1 MQHKTAFKQMTEKE
15 RKAFLKTVPKRAST
29 APVKKKVVSYLQLNK
44 TVRPVTVSTEF
55 DDKFN
60 NSMKRYHNHI
70 NNMVALGFS
79 NPTEPTFRNDVVSNM
94 KEFYSNNPA
103 ELVPMHNKEWI
114 VDDIVAK
121 MVKKHMKESVKK
133 MGQTKTTMI
142 PKKTKAVLEARR
154 HQRKATAAA
163 TKKKVLI
170 KSPNSV
176 PSNNNNNNGGFN
188 MNKMNNNNNNGTTK
202 SNNNNNNNM
211 SNNNNSNKNSTMSN
225 NDVKKLMNNLKKI
238 NMSVLRV

>member
-1 MQHKTAFKQMTEKE
+1 MHHKPDFKKMTDSE
-15 RKAFLKTVPKRAST
+15 RKAFLKTVPKRASST
-29 APVKKKVVSYLQLNK
+29 APTKKPSYLQLNK

-154 HQRKATAAA
+154 RQHKVNAAA
-163 TKKKVLI
+163 SKRRVSSK
-170 KSPNSV
+170 PNSNDNNNNKL
-176 PSNNNNNNGGFN
+176 SNNNNNGFN
-188 MNKMNNNNNNGTTK
+188 MNM
-202 SNNNNNNNM
+202 SNNNNNNNNNAKSNK
-211 SNNNNSNKNSTMSN
+211 SNNKNSNKNSTMSN
-225 NDVKKLMNNLKKI
+225 NDVKKLMNNLKKL
-238 NMSVLRV
+238 NMSVMRV